1 MAMENHYLVTG
12 ASRGIGFELVK
23 KLAQQKHLITIVS
36 RTESKL
42 SSLRGLFP
50 DQIQPIPVDI
60 TTEKGREEL
69 INHFEQQKLTLN
81 GIVHNAG
88 LLINKPFDEL
98 TQTDWQDQLD
108 VNLLAPVLLTNYLLP
123 FINPGSHIV
132 NIGSMG
138 GFQGSSKFPGLSG
151 YSAAKGAL
159 SILTECLAVELAD
172 RKIACN
178 CLCLGA
184 VQTEMLESAFPGIKA
199 PVEAGEMGHFISNF
213 LTTAHHYFNGKV
225 LPVSLADPS

>member
-1 MAMENHYLVTG
+1 MGNHYLVTG

-23 KLAQQKHLITIVS
+23 NLAEMDHSITVVA
-36 RTESKL
+36 RTDSKL

-50 DQIQPIPVDI
+50 EQIHPIAIDI
-60 TTEKGREEL
+60 TSNDGRNKL
-69 INHFEQQKLTLN
+69 ISHFEQNKLTLD

-88 LLINKPFDEL
+88 LLIKKTFEDLSND
-98 TQTDWQDQLD
+98 DWEDQLK
-108 VNLLAPVLLTNYLLP
+108 VNLLAPVFLTQQLLP
-123 FINPGSHIV
+123 YMNSGCHIL

-138 GFQGSSKFPGLSG
+138 GYQGSSKFPGLSG
-151 YSAAKGAL
+151 YSVSKGAL

-184 VQTEMLESAFPGIKA
+184 VQTEMFESAFPGIQA
-199 PVEAGEMGHFISNF
+199 PVEPGEMGQYISNF
-213 LTTAHHYFNGKV
+213 LVSAHKFYNGKI

>member
-1 MAMENHYLVTG
+1 MENHYLVTG

-23 KLAQQKHLITIVS
+23 KLAEQNHLVTIVA

-60 TTEKGREEL
+60 TTEEGRDEL
-69 INHFEQQKLTLN
+69 INHFKQQKLTLN

-88 LLINKPFDEL
+88 LLINKPFEDL
-98 TQTDWQDQLD
+98 TQNDWQDQLD
-108 VNLLAPVLLTNYLLP
+108 VNLLAPVLLTKYLLP
-123 FINPGSHIV
+123 FMNSGCHV
-132 NIGSMG
+132 LHIGSMG

-151 YSAAKGAL
+151 YSVSKGAL

-172 RKIACN
+172 RKIKCN

-184 VQTEMLESAFPGIKA
+184 VQTEMLETAFPGIQA
-199 PVEAGEMGHFISNF
+199 PVKAGEMGHFISDF
-213 LTTAHHYFNGKV
+213 LTTAHHFFNGKV

>member
-1 MAMENHYLVTG
+1 MENHYLVTG

-23 KLAQQKHLITIVS
+23 NLAQQNHLITAVA

-50 DQIQPIPVDI
+50 DQIQPVPVDI
-60 TTEKGREEL
+60 TTEEGVEEL
-69 INHFEQQKLTLN
+69 VNHFEQHKLTLN

-88 LLINKPFDEL
+88 LLINKPFEKL

-108 VNLLAPVLLTNYLLP
+108 VNLLAPVLLTKLLLP
-123 FINPGSHIV
+123 YMNSGCHILH
-132 NIGSMG
+132 ISSMG
-138 GFQGSSKFPGLSG
+138 GFQGSSKFPGLAG
-151 YSAAKGAL
+151 YSVAKGAL

-172 RKIACN
+172 RKIVCN

-184 VQTEMLESAFPGIKA
+184 VQTEMLETAFPGIQA
-199 PVEAGEMGHFISNF
+199 PVEAGEMGHFISDF
-213 LTTAHHYFNGKV
+213 LTTAHHFFNGKV